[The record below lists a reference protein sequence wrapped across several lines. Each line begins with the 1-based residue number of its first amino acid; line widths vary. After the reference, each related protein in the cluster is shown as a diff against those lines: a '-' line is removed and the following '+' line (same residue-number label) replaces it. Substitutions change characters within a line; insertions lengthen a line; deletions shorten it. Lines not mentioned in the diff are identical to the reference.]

1 VEAYAEAL
9 RELWQEGLSYNFV
22 NLHLGLLPG
31 ITSAV
36 IPFNTPIFSVFPVLS
51 RHSFRMEVKPA

>member
-1 VEAYAEAL
+1 
-9 RELWQEGLSYNFV
+9 V